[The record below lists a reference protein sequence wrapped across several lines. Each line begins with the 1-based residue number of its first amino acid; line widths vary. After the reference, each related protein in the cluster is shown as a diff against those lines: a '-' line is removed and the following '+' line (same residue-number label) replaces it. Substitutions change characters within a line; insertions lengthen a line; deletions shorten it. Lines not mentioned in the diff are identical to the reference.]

1 MKTTSIAQ
9 TLGSVRSM
17 LDASAENLQRL
28 DDPSA
33 RRLDASMS
41 ADRIGPSGILRTS
54 VSLSRNVNPLQ
65 EKAYIEQITVLEGKN
80 TKTAFLTEVQSI
92 IGGGDN
98 PQKSRLVTVVDDF
111 FQSAKL
117 LESNSSPSMR
127 QTFVDKAENISDTLT
142 GASDKIT
149 ELRLEADK
157 TLRNEASN
165 ANNTIRSLFK
175 LNNEMLRSTSSIKL
189 HDQRDVLIRDLAQHF
204 DIKVSYGNSGS
215 VQVTSKISGELL
227 VSSDA
232 YAQFAYEGVLSK
244 DRIIDNE
251 DLPALTISQFD
262 KAGNTRRS
270 TIFAGGSGDATK
282 GFSGG
287 KWSSLIELRDKTLVE
302 IGGAIKTLTSNFTKQ
317 VNDAHNSGS
326 PFPPKSFFESS
337 IEVSGNQTMEWGEEF
352 TIFAVDEIGSQ
363 LKGGAGKLNP
373 MTINMQTLREA
384 VGGTPT
390 VSQLIDE
397 LNEKL
402 DTAPSRERAAMGA
415 ILGAGDVP
423 NPLGVQISGE
433 YLLNNI
439 QLKANSTVDA
449 GNNNSF
455 TFELDLQGNSH
466 FGSKIEV
473 LSVDT
478 RPLLGG
484 GPVTPAAV
492 LPGPFDL
499 AKDQNTATSQSITVD
514 GAGVGRVITVQI
526 RVTGKNGVVSTGSV
540 SFNPNPPNR
549 TIGINSRIAFE
560 SAVPVVGGFDH
571 ALDVPVPVLT
581 SHSGVA
587 KARLVD
593 ANGNTVD
600 PTSGQKGKLVI
611 ESNNPNYRM
620 VFQGGNFAAQFGFN
634 DLFQYDARTGGLEV
648 TQAIVDDV
656 NQLAIAQVQKN
667 AGADVVHSVGGVS
680 SSGRLSF
687 NVGALAANDTVTID
701 GQIFTFVAVLAIPA
715 NPNEVLLGDALAGAN
730 GLLNRIKNH
739 PNLGDRVV
747 STLAA
752 NTLTITAAT
761 SGTSGDNIQ
770 VSVAAGGNIAAYL
783 PAGVIAPFPP
793 FAANIA
799 ASNLADGANKFAT
812 EKVFSYNL
820 EPGSKQVFETLS
832 NLQSSLVTISAE
844 GIVPEAV
851 ASLAGLATIVTGLLS
866 DYVNESEIDSKVAA
880 TVLEQTDKLIK
891 ENSGIQREPE
901 YLRALDLAQ
910 LMNALAHLLSMIQSS
925 NTKTQD
931 IIFG

>member
-337 IEVSGNQTMEWGEEF
+337 IEVSGDQTMEWGGPF
-352 TIFAVDEIGSQ
+352 TIFAVDEIGNQ

-423 NPLGVQISGE
+423 NPLGVQIPGE

-484 GPVTPAAV
+484 LPVTPAAV

-526 RVTGKNGVVSTGSV
+526 RVTGENGVVSTGSV

-571 ALDVPVPVLT
+571 AADVPVPVLT

-680 SSGRLSF
+680 SSGRLNF
-687 NVGALAANDTVTID
+687 DVGALAANDTVTID

-761 SGTSGDNIQ
+761 SGTSGDNIL

>member
-33 RRLDASMS
+33 RKLDASMS

-98 PQKSRLVTVVDDF
+98 PQKSRLVTVIDDF

-117 LESNSSPSMR
+117 IESNNSPSMR

-204 DIKVSYGNSGS
+204 DIKVSYGNSGT

-232 YAQFAYEGVLSK
+232 YAKFTYEGALSK
-244 DRIIDNE
+244 DRIIGNE

-326 PFPPKSFFESS
+326 PFPLKSFFESS
-337 IEVSGNQTMEWGEEF
+337 IEVSGDQTMEWGEEF

-390 VSQLIDE
+390 VAELIDE

-415 ILGAGDVP
+415 ILGAGDV
-423 NPLGVQISGE
+423 QIPGE

-449 GNNNSF
+449 GNNHSF

-466 FGSKIEV
+466 FGSTIEV
-473 LSVDT
+473 LSVATVGGFNPQNVDFDDL
-478 RPLLGG
+478 PDYFLLG
-484 GPVTPAAV
+484 
-492 LPGPFDL
+492 
-499 AKDQNTATSQSITVD
+499 KDKNVATSQSITVE
-514 GAGVGRVITVQI
+514 GAEANSVITVQI
-526 RVTGKNGVVSTGSV
+526 RVTGENGVVSTGSV

-593 ANGNTVD
+593 SNGNTVD

-620 VFQGGNFAAQFGFN
+620 VFQGGNFGAEFGFN
-634 DLFQYDARTGGLEV
+634 DLFKYDARTGGLEV

-667 AGADVVHSVGGVS
+667 AGADVVHSVGDVQASGELVFAFDGGNLGV
-680 SSGRLSF
+680 G
-687 NVGALAANDTVTID
+687 DTVTVD
-701 GQIFTFVAVLAIPA
+701 GTTFTFAGAPAAGPLQVLVGGNDLASLTNLQNKINAHPAFNNRIVAAFDGVDTFKITALTRGSSGNDIQVATNLSISGG
-715 NPNEVLLGDALAGAN
+715 GDA
-730 GLLNRIKNH
+730 
-739 PNLGDRVV
+739 
-747 STLAA
+747 
-752 NTLTITAAT
+752 TA
-761 SGTSGDNIQ
+761 SY
-770 VSVAAGGNIAAYL
+770 VAAGGAPGVQQAVNPL
-783 PAGVIAPFPP
+783 SPLAG
-793 FAANIA
+793 
-799 ASNLADGANKFAT
+799 GTNKFAT

-820 EPGSKQVFETLS
+820 EPGSKQVFEKLS
-832 NLQSSLVTISAE
+832 NLQSSLVSINAE